1 MPTQPSAVLRFAA
14 FFAFLLLA
22 VSGAFAQNPAP
33 ASRIT
38 QAVDN
43 ENLTVLKGNVYSL
56 ARPEFDRGM
65 APSSLP
71 MERMTLVLRPSPD
84 QAAALATLL
93 DEQQDQ
99 SSPYYHKWLTPL
111 QFGQQFGASEQDIQ
125 TITSW
130 LQAQGFQVNHLANG
144 RNVIEFSGT
153 AGQVQQAFHTAI
165 HKYSVATATGNEE
178 HWANAADPQIPA
190 ALAPVVIGVATL
202 HNFLKA
208 PQHILST
215 QKFPFTRKPGMTPE
229 FTGVNGNNQPVHA
242 VTPGDLAIIYNA
254 NPLYA
259 ASPAINGTGSINA
272 VVARSNVNM
281 QDVLDFRNNFG
292 VSGPL
297 PQIVLN
303 GPDPGNLGGGEEVEA
318 VLDISY
324 SGALAPQSTVDFV
337 VSASTNTADGVD
349 LSEMYIIDHNLGDV
363 MTESFGGCE
372 EGATAAEAAG
382 ISNLAEQAAAQGITY
397 LVSTG
402 DNGSAGC
409 DDPNSPVATQGVSV
423 NILAS
428 TPYTVGV
435 GGTMFN
441 EGANAATYWNTTNT
455 ASLASAK
462 SYIPENV
469 WNESCSVASCGAAN
483 ANLAAGSGGVS
494 ILFPKPSWQSG
505 VAGIPSTGDRNLPDV
520 SLTAAGHDAYLIC
533 LEGSCEQSEF
543 EGVAGTSASVQAF
556 GGIMALVR
564 QKIAARVGQA
574 DYVFYKLAATET
586 LANCNGSK
594 ATPVPSTNCIF
605 YDTTV
610 GNNAV
615 PGITNGDYPTTVGY
629 DRATGLGSVNITNLV
644 NQWNTVSFA
653 PSVTTLTVTPTTF
666 THGASATF
674 NITVAPK
681 TGTPTFTNEVVELLT
696 STGTVIND
704 YALSSTGTASG
715 SSTALVG
722 GSYSLNAH
730 YPGNGTLGSSDSA
743 PVNIVVSPETST
755 TVASALSGSPTGVP
769 FTSGTYGT
777 PIFLHGVV
785 TGQSGVGTP
794 TGTLTFSADGA
805 NAATAALDGTG
816 AGTTSAAIPTL
827 TIGSHTL
834 SAAYSGDSNFKSSS
848 SANIAVSITKG
859 PTTEIIQPNSGL
871 TVPVGTPLE
880 GAVFINTTS
889 QGVAPT
895 GTVTLFAGTTQL
907 GSPISMINSGIGSG
921 GFTQGSASYSFSQ
934 QLPFGP
940 QNFTVTYSGDS
951 NYLASTSTPVTLD
964 IVRTV
969 TVVVSASPTTV
980 QAGQNATFTASITSN
995 QPGGP
1000 AIGGTLQ
1007 FLVGEQNSGPLVTVA
1022 NGQAQ
1027 VTTSSFPAGGL
1038 GGLTGLY
1045 FGDNNYGGNGSNTA
1059 NFTVTPAPVPDFV
1072 VSASPSLISVT
1083 SPGQSAST
1091 TMTIAGSNGFSG
1103 VTSFSCSGL
1112 PSESACVFS
1121 MPTVTGSGTT
1131 MLTVTTTAPS
1141 SVVPSGDDFKN
1152 WRTTGNF
1159 FRVIIFCIGL
1169 LMLGIQVRRRRLHFV
1184 GSSIVTLA
1192 ILVSL
1197 VGCGGGGGGVA
1208 PTPPNPGTPMVQN
1221 QVITVTATSAA
1232 TTTIA
1237 AITHTTT
1244 FTLNVN

>member
-1 MPTQPSAVLRFAA
+1 MPTQPSAVLRFCV

-22 VSGAFAQNPAP
+22 ASGAFAQNPAP
-33 ASRIT
+33 QSRIT

-43 ENLTVLKGNVYSL
+43 ANLTLLKGNVYAL
-56 ARPEFDRGM
+56 ARPEFDRGV
-65 APSSLP
+65 APPSLP
-71 MERMTLVLRPSPD
+71 MERMTLVLRPSPE

-99 SSPYYHKWLTPL
+99 SSPNYHKWVTPL

-130 LQAQGFQVNHLANG
+130 LQSQGFQVNHVANG

-165 HKYSVATATGNEE
+165 HKYSVPTTTGNEE
-178 HWANAADPQIPA
+178 HWANAADPQIPT
-190 ALAPVVIGVATL
+190 ALASVVVGVATL

-208 PQHILST
+208 PQHIVST
-215 QKFPFTRKPGMTPE
+215 QKFLFSRKPGMAPE

-242 VTPGDLAIIYNA
+242 VTPGDLATIYNA

-259 ASPAINGTGSINA
+259 ASPAINGTGSTNA
-272 VVARSNVNM
+272 VVARSNVIM
-281 QDVLDFRNNFG
+281 QDLIDFRNNFG
-292 VSGPL
+292 IFGPV

-303 GPDPGNLGGGEEVEA
+303 GPDPGDLGGGEEVEA

-324 SGALAPQSTVDFV
+324 SGALAPQSTVKFV

-349 LSEMYIIDHNLGDV
+349 LSEMFIIDQNLGDV

-372 EGATAAEAAG
+372 EGATTAEAAG

-409 DDPNSPVATQGVSV
+409 DDPSSPVATHGVSV

-469 WNESCSVASCGAAN
+469 WNESCSVASCGASN

-533 LEGSCEQSEF
+533 LEGSCEQGEF

-644 NQWNTVSFA
+644 NQWSTATFA
-653 PSVTTLTVTPTTF
+653 PSVTTLTVTPTSF
-666 THGASATF
+666 THGAAATF

-681 TGTPTFTNEVVELLT
+681 TGTPSFNNELASLLS
-696 STGTVIND
+696 STGAVIGD
-704 YALSSTGTASG
+704 PLLSSTGTASG
-715 SSTALVG
+715 SANNIPG
-722 GSYSLNAH
+722 GSTTLTAH

-743 PVNIVVSPETST
+743 PVSVNVSPEPSITTYAVLNPNGTPYTGGVFGTSVLQNIVV
-755 TVASALSGSPTGVP
+755 A
-769 FTSGTYGT
+769 
-777 PIFLHGVV
+777 
-785 TGQSGVGTP
+785 GQSGFGTP
-794 TGTLTFSADGA
+794 TGGVSLSNNGVPQGIGSLDLTGKLSISGGA
-805 NAATAALDGTG
+805 FPQVGTYSLTANYLGDASFQPSATAAAINFTVTKASPTVTVQSNLSTAAPGTLVSLTAIIATTSQAG
-816 AGTTSAAIPTL
+816 FPTGNVTFLSGGTTLATMVVGGLIQGGFQDGSALLVTRGLPTG
-827 TIGSHTL
+827 TDSITVQ
-834 SAAYSGDSNFKSSS
+834 YTGDSNF
-848 SANIAVSITKG
+848 TG
-859 PTTEIIQPNSGL
+859 
-871 TVPVGTPLE
+871 GT
-880 GAVFINTTS
+880 S
-889 QGVAPT
+889 
-895 GTVTLFAGTTQL
+895 
-907 GSPISMINSGIGSG
+907 
-921 GFTQGSASYSFSQ
+921 
-934 QLPFGP
+934 
-940 QNFTVTYSGDS
+940 
-951 NYLASTSTPVTLD
+951 
-964 IVRTV
+964 
-969 TVVVSASPTTV
+969 
-980 QAGQNATFTASITSN
+980 
-995 QPGGP
+995 P
-1000 AIGGTLQ
+1000 AIT
-1007 FLVGEQNSGPLVTVA
+1007 VNVT
-1022 NGQAQ
+1022 AQ
-1027 VTTSSFPAGGL
+1027 
-1038 GGLTGLY
+1038 
-1045 FGDNNYGGNGSNTA
+1045 
-1059 NFTVTPAPVPDFV
+1059 PDFAI
-1072 VSASPSLISVT
+1072 SASPSPISVT

-1091 TMTIAGSNGFSG
+1091 TLTIAGSNGFSG
-1103 VTSFSCSGL
+1103 VTSFACSGL

-1141 SVVPSGDDFKN
+1141 SVVPSSDDFKN
-1152 WRTTGNF
+1152 WRTTGNSL
-1159 FRVIIFCIGL
+1159 RVVIFCVGL
-1169 LMLGIQVRRRRLHFV
+1169 LLLSVQLRRRRWNLV
-1184 GSSIVTLA
+1184 GGGVVMLA
-1192 ILVSL
+1192 ILIGL
-1197 VGCGGGGGGVA
+1197 AACGGGSSHVT
-1208 PTPPNPGTPMVQN
+1208 PPPPNPGTPMVQN
-1221 QVITVTATSAA
+1221 QIITVTATSAA
-1232 TTTIA
+1232 TATTT

>member
-1 MPTQPSAVLRFAA
+1 MPTQPSAVLRFCV
-14 FFAFLLLA
+14 FFAFLLLPA
-22 VSGAFAQNPAP
+22 SGAFAQNPAP
-33 ASRIT
+33 ESRIT

-43 ENLTVLKGNVYSL
+43 ANLTVLKGNVYSL
-56 ARPEFDRGM
+56 ARPEFDRGV

-71 MERMTLVLRPSPD
+71 MERMTLVLRPSPE
-84 QAAALATLL
+84 QATALATLL

-99 SSPYYHKWLTPL
+99 SSPNYHKWLTPL

-130 LQAQGFQVNHLANG
+130 LQSQGFQVNHVANG

-153 AGQVQQAFHTAI
+153 AGQVQQAFHAAI
-165 HKYSVATATGNEE
+165 HEYSVPTATGNEE
-178 HWANAADPQIPA
+178 HWANAADPQIPT
-190 ALAPVVIGVATL
+190 ALASVVVGVATL

-215 QKFPFTRKPGMTPE
+215 QKFPFFRKPGMTPE

-259 ASPAINGTGSINA
+259 ASPAINGTGSTIA
-272 VVARSNVNM
+272 VVARSNIDI
-281 QDVLDFRNNFG
+281 QDTGDFRNTFG
-292 VSGPL
+292 ISGPE
-297 PQIVLN
+297 PRIVLN

-324 SGALAPQSTVDFV
+324 SGALAQGANVNFV
-337 VSASTNTADGVD
+337 ISASTNSADGVD
-349 LSEMYIIDHNLGDV
+349 LSEMYIIDHNFGDV

-409 DDPNSPVATQGVSV
+409 DNPSSPAATHGVSV

-441 EGANAATYWNTTNT
+441 EGANAATYWNATNNGV
-455 ASLASAK
+455 LASAL
-462 SYIPENV
+462 SYIPEDV
-469 WNESCSVASCGAAN
+469 WNESCSGSSCGSAKP
-483 ANLAAGSGGVS
+483 NLAAGSGGVS

-505 VAGIPSTGDRNLPDV
+505 VAGIPTTPVPLMRNLPDV

-533 LEGSCEQSEF
+533 LEGSCEQGEF

-644 NQWNTVSFA
+644 NRWSTVTFA

-666 THGASATF
+666 THGTNATI

-681 TGTPTFTNEVVELLT
+681 TGTPSFVNEDVSLLA
-696 STGTVIND
+696 STGDAISD
-704 YALSSTGTASG
+704 YTLSSTGTV
-715 SSTALVG
+715 STTSDTILG
-722 GSYSLNAH
+722 GNYTISAH
-730 YPGNGTLGSSDSA
+730 YPGNGVLGASDSD
-743 PVNIVVSPETST
+743 PVSVNVAAEPSITTSM
-755 TVASALSGSPTGVP
+755 ALTNTGAAFPPAAAYGVP
-769 FTSGTYGT
+769 MTLTAS
-777 PIFLHGVV
+777 VV
-785 TGQSGVGTP
+785 GKSGVGTP
-794 TGTLTFSADGA
+794 TAFLYFLDTGGASLSGPQTLDATGKVSLANTFLSVGAHSVTASYVGDVSFQPSTSSPITVAISKAPTTITLQSSASTIAPNANVTLNVIVTSMSQGTDPNGTVSFFSGNTPIGSAPLVNNIEAGA
-805 NAATAALDGTG
+805 SGG
-816 AGTTSAAIPTL
+816 FAGITTSALPNGTNSL
-827 TIGSHTL
+827 T
-834 SAAYSGDSNFKSSS
+834 A
-848 SANIAVSITKG
+848 
-859 PTTEIIQPNSGL
+859 Q
-871 TVPVGTPLE
+871 
-880 GAVFINTTS
+880 
-889 QGVAPT
+889 
-895 GTVTLFAGTTQL
+895 
-907 GSPISMINSGIGSG
+907 
-921 GFTQGSASYSFSQ
+921 
-934 QLPFGP
+934 
-940 QNFTVTYSGDS
+940 YSGDS
-951 NYLASTSTPVTLD
+951 NYASSTSPAITLN
-964 IVRTV
+964 
-969 TVVVSASPTTV
+969 VSA
-980 QAGQNATFTASITSN
+980 Q
-995 QPGGP
+995 
-1000 AIGGTLQ
+1000 
-1007 FLVGEQNSGPLVTVA
+1007 
-1022 NGQAQ
+1022 
-1027 VTTSSFPAGGL
+1027 
-1038 GGLTGLY
+1038 
-1045 FGDNNYGGNGSNTA
+1045 
-1059 NFTVTPAPVPDFV
+1059 PDFAI
-1072 VSASPSLISVT
+1072 SAAPSPISVA

-1091 TMTIAGSNGFSG
+1091 TVTVAGSNGFSG
-1103 VTSFSCSGL
+1103 MTSFACGGL

-1141 SVVPSGDDFKN
+1141 SLLPAGRNDLSN
-1152 WRTTGNF
+1152 WRTTGNSLG
-1159 FRVIIFCIGL
+1159 VVIFCTVL
-1169 LMLGIQVRRRRLHFV
+1169 LMLGVQVRRRRLNLV
-1184 GSSIVTLA
+1184 GGGVVTLA
-1192 ILVSL
+1192 ILVGLSA
-1197 VGCGGGGGGVA
+1197 CGGGGGGS
-1208 PTPPNPGTPMVQN
+1208 TPKNPGTPMVQN
-1221 QVITVTATSAA
+1221 QIITVTATSAA
-1232 TTTIA
+1232 TATTA

>member
-1 MPTQPSAVLRFAA
+1 MPTQPSAVLRFSV

-22 VSGAFAQNPAP
+22 ASGAFAQNPAP
-33 ASRIT
+33 QSRIT

-43 ENLTVLKGNVYSL
+43 ANLTLLKGNVYAL
-56 ARPEFDRGM
+56 ARPEFDRGV
-65 APSSLP
+65 APPSLP
-71 MERMTLVLRPSPD
+71 MERMTLVLRPSPE

-99 SSPYYHKWLTPL
+99 SSPNYHKWLTPL

-130 LQAQGFQVNHLANG
+130 LQSQGFQVNHVANG

-165 HKYSVATATGNEE
+165 HKYSVPTTTGNEE
-178 HWANAADPQIPA
+178 HWANAADPQIPT
-190 ALAPVVIGVATL
+190 ALASVVVGVATL

-215 QKFPFTRKPGMTPE
+215 QKFPFTHKPGLAPE

-242 VTPGDLAIIYNA
+242 VTPGDLATIYNA

-259 ASPAINGTGSINA
+259 ASPAINGTGSTNA
-272 VVARSNVNM
+272 VVARSNVIM
-281 QDVLDFRNNFG
+281 QDLIDFRNNFG
-292 VSGPL
+292 IFGPV

-303 GPDPGNLGGGEEVEA
+303 GPDPGDLGGGEEVEA

-324 SGALAPQSTVDFV
+324 SGALAPQSTVKFV

-349 LSEMYIIDHNLGDV
+349 LSEMFIIDQNLGDV

-372 EGATAAEAAG
+372 EGATTAEAAG

-409 DDPNSPVATQGVSV
+409 DDPSSPAATHGVSV

-469 WNESCSVASCGAAN
+469 WNESCSAASCGGN

-494 ILFPKPSWQSG
+494 TLFPKPSWQSG

-520 SLTAAGHDAYLIC
+520 SLTSAGHDAYLIC

-564 QKIAARVGQA
+564 QKIGARVGQA

-644 NQWNTVSFA
+644 NQWSTAIFA

-666 THGASATF
+666 THGAAATF

-681 TGTPTFTNEVVELLT
+681 TGTPSFNNEDVELLS
-696 STGTVIND
+696 STGAVIND
-704 YALSSTGTASG
+704 FTLSSTGTASG
-715 SSTALVG
+715 SSAALVG
-722 GSYSLNAH
+722 GSYSLSAH

-743 PVNIVVSPETST
+743 PVNIVVSPENST
-755 TVASALSGSPTGVP
+755 TVESALSGSTTGAP

-785 TGQSGVGTP
+785 TGKSGVGTP
-794 TGTLTFSADGA
+794 TGTLTFSVDG
-805 NAATAALDGTG
+805 NNVATATLDGTG

-834 SAAYSGDSNFKSSS
+834 SVTYGGDPNFKSSS
-848 SANIAVSITKG
+848 SAGISVSITKG
-859 PTTEIIQPNSGL
+859 PTTEMFQPESDPKLAFGS
-871 TVPVGTPLE
+871 PLA

-889 QGVAPT
+889 QGNPPT
-895 GTVTLFAGTTQL
+895 GSVTLFAGTTQL
-907 GSPISMINSGIGSG
+907 GPAISMINSGVSG
-921 GFTQGSASYSFSQ
+921 QFVTGNVSYLFTQ
-934 QLPFGP
+934 QLPFGSA
-940 QNFTVTYSGDS
+940 NITAVYSGDS
-951 NYLASTSTPVTLD
+951 NYLGSTSPVMA
-964 IVRTV
+964 INVVRTATV
-969 TVVVSASPTTV
+969 TVSASPTTV
-980 QAGQNATFTASITSN
+980 QAGQSATFTASITSN
-995 QPGGP
+995 QPGGS

-1007 FLVGEQNSGPLVTVA
+1007 FFVGEQNSGPLVTVT

-1027 VTTSSFPAGGL
+1027 VTTSSFPVGGL

-1045 FGDNNYGGNGSNTA
+1045 FGDSNYSGNGSNTA
-1059 NFTVTPAPVPDFV
+1059 NFTVTPAPTPDFAIT
-1072 VSASPSLISVT
+1072 ASPSPISVA

-1091 TMTIAGSNGFSG
+1091 TLTIAGSNGFSG

-1112 PSESACVFS
+1112 PSESACVFN

-1141 SVVPSGDDFKN
+1141 SIVPFGRDDFKN
-1152 WRTTGNF
+1152 WRTTGNSL
-1159 FRVIIFCIGL
+1159 RVVIFCIGL
-1169 LMLGIQVRRRRLHFV
+1169 LLLSVQLRRRRLNLV
-1184 GSSIVTLA
+1184 GGGVVMLA
-1192 ILVSL
+1192 ILIGL
-1197 VGCGGGGGGVA
+1197 AACGGGSSHVT
-1208 PTPPNPGTPMVQN
+1208 PPPPNPGTPMVQN
-1221 QVITVTATSAA
+1221 QIITVTASSAA
-1232 TTTIA
+1232 TATTA

>member
-1 MPTQPSAVLRFAA
+1 MPTQPSAVLRFSVR
-14 FFAFLLLA
+14 FAFLLLA
-22 VSGAFAQNPAP
+22 VPAVFAQNPAP
-33 ASRIT
+33 ESRIT

-43 ENLTVLKGNVYSL
+43 ASLTILKDNVYSL
-56 ARPEFDRGM
+56 ARPAFDRGE

-71 MERMTLVLRPSPD
+71 MDRMTLVLRPSPE

-99 SSPYYHKWLTPL
+99 SSPNYHQWLTPL

-130 LQAQGFQVNHLANG
+130 LQSQGFQVNHIANG
-144 RNVIEFSGT
+144 RNFIEFSGT
-153 AGQVQQAFHTAI
+153 AGQVQQALHTAI
-165 HKYSVATATGNEE
+165 HKYSVPVRAGNED
-178 HWANAADPQIPA
+178 HWANSTDPQIPT
-190 ALAPVVIGVATL
+190 ALASVVVGVATL
-202 HNFLKA
+202 HNFLKS
-208 PQHILST
+208 PQHVLST
-215 QKFPFTRKPGMTPE
+215 QKFPFTRKPGKSPE
-229 FTGVNGNNQPVHA
+229 FTGVNSNNQAVHA

-259 ASPAINGTGSINA
+259 ASPAINGTGSTIA
-272 VVARSNVNM
+272 VIARSNVSP
-281 QDVLDFRNNFG
+281 QDVTDFRNTFG
-292 VSGPL
+292 VSGPV

-303 GPDPGNLGGGEEVEA
+303 GPDPGDLSGGEEVEA

-324 SGALAPQSTVDFV
+324 SGALAQQANVNFV
-337 VSASTNTADGVD
+337 VSASTNTTDGVD
-349 LSEMYIIDHNLGDV
+349 LSEMYIIDHNFGDV

-409 DDPNSPVATQGVSV
+409 DDPNSPVATRGISV

-455 ASLASAK
+455 ASLTSAK

-483 ANLAAGSGGVS
+483 ANLDAGSGGVS
-494 ILFPKPSWQSG
+494 VLFAKPSWQSG

-533 LEGSCEQSEF
+533 LEGSCEGGQF

-564 QKIAARVGQA
+564 QKIAARAGQA

-594 ATPVPSTNCIF
+594 ATAPSTNCIF

-644 NQWNTVSFA
+644 NQWSTATFA
-653 PSVTTLTVTPTTF
+653 PSVTTLTVTPETF

-681 TGTPTFTNEVVELLT
+681 TGTPSFTNEDVELLT
-696 STGTVIND
+696 SAGAVVSD
-704 YALSSTGTASG
+704 YPLSSTGTASA
-715 SSTALVG
+715 SSAALAG
-722 GSYSLNAH
+722 GSYSLRAH
-730 YPGNGTLGSSDSA
+730 YPGNGVLGSSDST
-743 PVNIVVSPETST
+743 PVNIVVSPEAST
-755 TVASALSGSPTGVP
+755 TVASALSGGAAGAP
-769 FTSGTYGT
+769 FTSGTYGA
-777 PIFLHGVV
+777 PVFLHGVV
-785 TGQSGVGTP
+785 AGQSGAGTP
-794 TGTLTFSADGA
+794 TGTLTFTADGSA
-805 NAATAALDGTG
+805 AATATLDNTG
-816 AGTTSAAIPTL
+816 AGSSPSAISALAIGTH
-827 TIGSHTL
+827 SL
-834 SAAYSGDSNFKSSS
+834 SAAYGGDMNFKPSTSPKIS
-848 SANIAVSITKG
+848 VSITKG
-859 PTTEIIQPNSGL
+859 PTTEMLQPDSDSRLAFGS
-871 TVPVGTPLE
+871 PLA

-889 QGVAPT
+889 QGSPPT

-907 GSPISMINSGIGSG
+907 GAPLSMINPGVSGQFVDGA
-921 GFTQGSASYSFSQ
+921 ASYFFTQ

-940 QNFTVTYSGDS
+940 ANVTAVYSGDS
-951 NYLASTSTPVTLD
+951 NYLGSTSPVMAID
-964 IVRTV
+964 VVRTATV
-969 TVVVSASPTTV
+969 TVSASSPSV
-980 QAGQNATFTASITSN
+980 QQGQSATFSASITSN
-995 QPGGP
+995 QAGGLP
-1000 AIGGTLQ
+1000 IGGTVQ
-1007 FLVGEQNSGPLVTVA
+1007 FLVGEQNAGPVVTVT

-1027 VTTSSFPAGGL
+1027 VTTSSFVAGGL
-1038 GGLTGLY
+1038 NGLNAIY
-1045 FGDNNYGGNGSNTA
+1045 FGDSNYAGGGSNTA
-1059 NFTVTPAPVPDFV
+1059 NFTVTPGPDFGI
-1072 VSASPSLISVT
+1072 SASPSAITVT
-1083 SPGQSAST
+1083 SPGQSAMT
-1091 TMTIAGSNGFSG
+1091 TVTVTGSNGFSAA
-1103 VTSFSCSGL
+1103 TTFSCTSGL
-1112 PSESACVFS
+1112 PSGAQCVFS
-1121 MPTVTGSGTT
+1121 MPTVTGNGTT
-1131 MLTVTTTAPS
+1131 TLTVTTTAPS
-1141 SVVPSGDDFKN
+1141 AIAPAGRNDLGN
-1152 WRTTGNF
+1152 WRAAGISLRTL
-1159 FRVIIFCIGL
+1159 VFCIGL
-1169 LMLGIQVRRRRLHFV
+1169 LALGIQIRRRRLKPV
-1184 GSSIVTLA
+1184 GGGIVTLA
-1192 ILVSL
+1192 LLVSL
-1197 VGCGGGGGGVA
+1197 AACGGGGGGGVMP
-1208 PTPPNPGTPMVQN
+1208 PTNPGTPMAQN
-1221 QVITVTATSAA
+1221 QTITVTATSAA
-1232 TTTIA
+1232 TATTA

-1244 FTLNVN
+1244 FTLSVN

>member
-1 MPTQPSAVLRFAA
+1 MPTQPSAVLRFSV

-22 VSGAFAQNPAP
+22 ASGAFAQNPAP
-33 ASRIT
+33 QSRIT

-43 ENLTVLKGNVYSL
+43 ANLTLLKGNVYAL
-56 ARPEFDRGM
+56 ARPEFDRGV
-65 APSSLP
+65 APPSLP
-71 MERMTLVLRPSPD
+71 MERMTLVLRPSPE

-99 SSPYYHKWLTPL
+99 SSPNYHKWLTPL

-130 LQAQGFQVNHLANG
+130 LQSQGFQVNHVANG

-165 HKYSVATATGNEE
+165 HKYSVPTATGNEE
-178 HWANAADPQIPA
+178 HWANADDPQIPA
-190 ALAPVVIGVATL
+190 ALASVVVGVATL

-215 QKFPFTRKPGMTPE
+215 QKFPFTHKPGLAPE

-242 VTPGDLAIIYNA
+242 VTPGDLAVIYNA

-259 ASPAINGTGSINA
+259 ASPAINGTGSTNA
-272 VVARSNVNM
+272 VVARSNVIL
-281 QDVLDFRNNFG
+281 QDLIDFRNNFG
-292 VSGPL
+292 IFGPV

-303 GPDPGNLGGGEEVEA
+303 GPDPGDLGGGEEVEA

-324 SGALAPQSTVDFV
+324 SGALAPQSTVKFV

-349 LSEMYIIDHNLGDV
+349 LSEMFIIDQNFGDV
-363 MTESFGGCE
+363 MTESFGSCE

-441 EGANAATYWNTTNT
+441 EGTNAATYWSATNT
-455 ASLASAK
+455 ASLASAI

-505 VAGIPSTGDRNLPDV
+505 VAGIPTTPAPLMRNLPDV
-520 SLTAAGHDAYLIC
+520 SLTSAGHDAYLIC
-533 LEGSCEQSEF
+533 LEGSCEQGEF

-615 PGITNGDYPTTVGY
+615 PGITNGDYPTTIGY

-644 NQWNTVSFA
+644 NQWSSVTFA
-653 PSVTTLTVTPTTF
+653 PSVTTLTLTPTTF
-666 THGASATF
+666 THGAAATF

-681 TGTPTFTNEVVELLT
+681 TGTPSFNNELASLLS
-696 STGTVIND
+696 STGAVID
-704 YALSSTGTASG
+704 DPLLSSTGTASG
-715 SSTALVG
+715 SANNIPG
-722 GSYSLNAH
+722 GSTTLFAH

-743 PVNIVVSPETST
+743 PVAVTVAPEQSTTTLTLTNGSGAAFTGGTFGSPIALATTTAGKSGFGVPTGLLTVNDSAQGQVFLTDLDGSGNTSLATGSYFPMVGTHSVTANYEGDPSFLSSTST
-755 TVASALSGSPTGVP
+755 ATTFQITQAPTTLSLHAS
-769 FTSGTYGT
+769 
-777 PIFLHGVV
+777 
-785 TGQSGVGTP
+785 QSTIAP
-794 TGTLTFSADGA
+794 GA
-805 NAATAALDGTG
+805 NVTITATLVEPTAIEAPAGMITFFAGSASIGTAFPVG
-816 AGTTSAAIPTL
+816 
-827 TIGSHTL
+827 
-834 SAAYSGDSNFKSSS
+834 
-848 SANIAVSITKG
+848 
-859 PTTEIIQPNSGL
+859 PNSG
-871 TVPVGTPLE
+871 
-880 GAVFINTTS
+880 A
-889 QGVAPT
+889 
-895 GTVTLFAGTTQL
+895 
-907 GSPISMINSGIGSG
+907 
-921 GFTQGSASYSFSQ
+921 
-934 QLPFGP
+934 
-940 QNFTVTYSGDS
+940 
-951 NYLASTSTPVTLD
+951 
-964 IVRTV
+964 
-969 TVVVSASPTTV
+969 
-980 QAGQNATFTASITSN
+980 TASITTNTLPTGVNSITAKYAGVTDYA
-995 QPGGP
+995 PSTAP
-1000 AIGGTLQ
+1000 AITINVTLQ
-1007 FLVGEQNSGPLVTVA
+1007 
-1022 NGQAQ
+1022 
-1027 VTTSSFPAGGL
+1027 
-1038 GGLTGLY
+1038 
-1045 FGDNNYGGNGSNTA
+1045 
-1059 NFTVTPAPVPDFV
+1059 PDFA
-1072 VSASPSLISVT
+1072 VSASPSPISVS

-1091 TMTIAGSNGFSG
+1091 TLTVAGSNGFTG

-1141 SVVPSGDDFKN
+1141 AAVPFGSDDFKN
-1152 WRTTGNF
+1152 WHMTGNSL
-1159 FRVIIFCIGL
+1159 RIVIACMGSL
-1169 LMLGIQVRRRRLHFV
+1169 LLLFGVRVRRRRLHFA
-1184 GSSIVTLA
+1184 GGSIVALA

-1197 VGCGGGGGGVA
+1197 VGCGGGGGGV
-1208 PTPPNPGTPMVQN
+1208 PPPPPNPGTPMVQN
-1221 QVITVTATSAA
+1221 QVITVTATSPA
-1232 TTTIA
+1232 TATAA

>member
-1 MPTQPSAVLRFAA
+1 MPTQPAAVLRFSV

-22 VSGAFAQNPAP
+22 ASGALAQNPAP

-43 ENLTVLKGNVYSL
+43 ANLTVLKGNVYSL
-56 ARPEFDRGM
+56 ARPEFDRGV
-65 APSSLP
+65 APPSLP
-71 MERMTLVLRPSPD
+71 MERMTLVLRPSPE
-84 QAAALATLL
+84 QVATLATLL

-99 SSPYYHKWLTPL
+99 SSPNYHKWLTPL
-111 QFGQQFGASEQDIQ
+111 QFGLQFGASEQDIQ

-130 LQAQGFQVNHLANG
+130 LQSQGFQVNHVANG

-153 AGQVQQAFHTAI
+153 AGQVQQAFHTSI
-165 HKYSVATATGNEE
+165 HKYSVPTAAGNED
-178 HWANAADPQIPA
+178 HWANAADPQIPS
-190 ALAPVVIGVATL
+190 ALASVVVGVATL
-202 HNFLKA
+202 HNFLKG

-215 QKFPFTRKPGMTPE
+215 QKFPFTRKPGMAPE

-259 ASPAINGTGSINA
+259 ASPAINGTGSTNA

-281 QDVLDFRNNFG
+281 QDVFDFRNNFG
-292 VSGPL
+292 VVGPV

-318 VLDISY
+318 LLDISY
-324 SGALAPQSTVDFV
+324 SGALAPQSAVNFV

-349 LSEMYIIDHNLGDV
+349 LSEMFIIDHNFGDV
-363 MTESFGGCE
+363 MTESFGSCE

-382 ISNLAEQAAAQGITY
+382 ISSLAEQAAAQGITY

-409 DDPNSPVATQGVSV
+409 DDPSSPAATQGVSV

-428 TPYTVGV
+428 TPFTVGV

-533 LEGSCEQSEF
+533 FEGSCEQGEF

-610 GNNAV
+610 GNNAG
-615 PGITNGDYPTTVGY
+615 PRIPHGGYPTTVGY

-644 NQWNTVSFA
+644 NQWSTATFA

-666 THGASATF
+666 THGANTTF

-681 TGTPTFTNEVVELLT
+681 TGTPSFTNELVELLT

-704 YALSSTGTASG
+704 YALSSTGTATG

-730 YPGNGTLGSSDSA
+730 YPGNGTLGSSDST
-743 PVNIVVSPETST
+743 PVNIVVSP
-755 TVASALSGSPTGVP
+755 A
-769 FTSGTYGT
+769 
-777 PIFLHGVV
+777 
-785 TGQSGVGTP
+785 
-794 TGTLTFSADGA
+794 
-805 NAATAALDGTG
+805 
-816 AGTTSAAIPTL
+816 
-827 TIGSHTL
+827 
-834 SAAYSGDSNFKSSS
+834 
-848 SANIAVSITKG
+848 
-859 PTTEIIQPNSGL
+859 
-871 TVPVGTPLE
+871 
-880 GAVFINTTS
+880 
-889 QGVAPT
+889 
-895 GTVTLFAGTTQL
+895 
-907 GSPISMINSGIGSG
+907 
-921 GFTQGSASYSFSQ
+921 
-934 QLPFGP
+934 
-940 QNFTVTYSGDS
+940 
-951 NYLASTSTPVTLD
+951 
-964 IVRTV
+964 
-969 TVVVSASPTTV
+969 
-980 QAGQNATFTASITSN
+980 
-995 QPGGP
+995 
-1000 AIGGTLQ
+1000 
-1007 FLVGEQNSGPLVTVA
+1007 
-1022 NGQAQ
+1022 
-1027 VTTSSFPAGGL
+1027 
-1038 GGLTGLY
+1038 
-1045 FGDNNYGGNGSNTA
+1045 
-1059 NFTVTPAPVPDFV
+1059 
-1072 VSASPSLISVT
+1072 
-1083 SPGQSAST
+1083 
-1091 TMTIAGSNGFSG
+1091 
-1103 VTSFSCSGL
+1103 
-1112 PSESACVFS
+1112 
-1121 MPTVTGSGTT
+1121 
-1131 MLTVTTTAPS
+1131 
-1141 SVVPSGDDFKN
+1141 
-1152 WRTTGNF
+1152 
-1159 FRVIIFCIGL
+1159 
-1169 LMLGIQVRRRRLHFV
+1169 
-1184 GSSIVTLA
+1184 
-1192 ILVSL
+1192 
-1197 VGCGGGGGGVA
+1197 
-1208 PTPPNPGTPMVQN
+1208 
-1221 QVITVTATSAA
+1221 
-1232 TTTIA
+1232 
-1237 AITHTTT
+1237 
-1244 FTLNVN
+1244 